1 MARVFIGRLSDRA
14 SERDVERFFKGY
26 GRIKDIRL
34 KSGYGFVEFDNER
47 DADDAIHDLH
57 HKELA
62 GGRVV
67 LEHARS
73 GRRSPRRFDS
83 SRRFAGNAPIRTD
96 YRLLVENLP
105 SRVSWQDLK
114 DLMRKTG
121 EVMFAD
127 AHKRRQNEGIVEF
140 KTRADMK
147 AALKKFDGY
156 EISGRKLRVYEDSV
170 RGRTKTRSRSNSSR
184 STSYRKG
191 RKRSARR
198 SSSSRRRSSRRSSSR
213 SKSYISRPSSS
224 RSKSPEKKVKTKSST
239 RSRSKSIRRS
249 NSPMKNGNDTWG
261 RSPSAK
267 KSPSKEKSR
276 SSSSIRKHSTSREKS
291 RSKSREYSAHSNDSR
306 RSVKKGENSENDR
319 EDSVTEDNRER
330 SLSKDDCNFEERNRS
345 RSRSDSENSN

>member
-83 SRRFAGNAPIRTD
+83 RRFAGNAPIRTD

-156 EISGRKLRVYEDSV
+156 EISGRKLHHYLVVQHPTEKAEKLFVVLAVVEGNLHAVHRQVNHMKVDAAHPDRKALKYK
-170 RGRTKTRSRSNSSR
+170 RLQTK
-184 STSYRKG
+184 
-191 RKRSARR
+191 
-198 SSSSRRRSSRRSSSR
+198 SSSR
-213 SKSYISRPSSS
+213 SH
-224 RSKSPEKKVKTKSST
+224 SKSP
-239 RSRSKSIRRS
+239 RRS
-249 NSPMKNGNDTWG
+249 NSPMKNGIDNLD
-261 RSPSAK
+261 RSPSLK
-267 KSPSKEKSR
+267 KNLSKER
-276 SSSSIRKHSTSREKS
+276 SSSSKRKPSREKS
-291 RSKSREYSAHSNDSR
+291 ESQSREHSVHSNDSNSLKKTKKNESETDNR
-306 RSVKKGENSENDR
+306 KRSVSREHSR
-319 EDSVTEDNRER
+319 EDI
-330 SLSKDDCNFEERNRS
+330 S
-345 RSRSDSENSN
+345 RSRSYSENSN